1 MKFGIDS
8 KGNNECLN
16 WENIF
21 VSDIL
26 SIWEHLREKFT
37 SEVLESNDVSKVF
50 HCFWPDS
57 IRPQEGIVIKKVTK

>member
-1 MKFGIDS
+1 MKFRIDS
-8 KGNNECLN
+8 KGKNECLN

-26 SIWEHLREKFT
+26 IIWEHLREKFT
-37 SEVLESNDVSKVF
+37 SEALESNDVSKVF

-57 IRPQEGIVIKKVTK
+57 IRPQEGIVIKKVKK